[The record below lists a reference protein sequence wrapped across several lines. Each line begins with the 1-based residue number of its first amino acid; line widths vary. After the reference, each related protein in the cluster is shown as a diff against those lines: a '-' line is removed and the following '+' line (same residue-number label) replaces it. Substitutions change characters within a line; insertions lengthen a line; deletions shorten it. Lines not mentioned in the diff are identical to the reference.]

1 MDPNHPS
8 EHERIKELREHPEI
22 RDVRWLYHTRH
33 NGGDTYRI
41 DFKITPTRKDVEEI
55 LEPYS
60 LRFRE
65 KIDIKTVI
73 VETVMTEIDVK
84 EP

>member
-1 MDPNHPS
+1 MNPNHPS
-8 EHERIKELREHPEI
+8 KHERIEKLREHPKI
-22 RDVRWLYHTRH
+22 QDVRWLYHTRH

-41 DFKITPTRKDVEEI
+41 DFEIAPKREEIEKI

-65 KIDIKTVI
+65 KIGIKTI
-73 VETVMTEIDVK
+73 IIETVMTEIDVK